1 MSELKLENIYRI
13 DATLV
18 AVTGIHIGSS
28 NNEMHIGGIDSPV
41 IKHPHTQEP
50 YLPGSS
56 LKGKVR
62 SLLEWRFGLVSQTQ
76 GQPVNAALINKLG
89 HNPEQLGFAKTIAA
103 LFGIAGDANS
113 ELAAELGPTR
123 ISFWDA
129 NLCPNWRDQRRENI
143 ELLTEEKMENI
154 INRISGVADSPRS
167 IERVPAGSP
176 FKLTITL
183 KQLSGDD
190 DRYLNLVLQGLKL
203 LELDGIGGSGS
214 RGYGKVSIQDMHLNG
229 ENISQRY
236 ASTEPFAQVI

>member
-1 MSELKLENIYRI
+1 MSELKLETIYRI
-13 DATLV
+13 DATLQ

-28 NNEMHIGGIDSPV
+28 NSEMHIGGIDSPV

-76 GQPVNAALINKLG
+76 GQPVNAKLIKELAQR
-89 HNPEQLGFAKTIAA
+89 PEELRYAKAIAA
-103 LFGIAGDANS
+103 LFGISGDANTD
-113 ELAAELGPTR
+113 LATEIGPTR
-123 ISFWDA
+123 VSFWDA
-129 NLCPNWRDQRRENI
+129 SLCPQWRQQRRDNI

-154 INRISGVADSPRS
+154 INRISGVADHPRS

-176 FKLTITL
+176 FNLTITL
-183 KQLSGDD
+183 KKLSGDD
-190 DRYLNLVLQGLKL
+190 ESYLNLILQGLKL

-214 RGYGKVSIQDMHLNG
+214 RGYGKVSVQNIRLNG
-229 ENISQRY
+229 EDISSRF